1 MLGAGPTTL
10 PASSGPAGSV
20 VGQGDAHAA
29 HEGSAAAA
37 GVLPEGEPEAL
48 VGAEATAGAAADAD
62 VRLDADIDPT
72 DPAAAP
78 EGLLEEDADGEG
90 ADGGEQ

>member
-1 MLGAGPTTL
+1 MLWSRPETL
-10 PASSGPAGSV
+10 ARQVAKQYSASTKF
-20 VGQGDAHAA
+20 
-29 HEGSAAAA
+29 AAA

-62 VRLDADIDPT
+62 VLLDADIDPT
-72 DPAAAP
+72 NPAAAP